1 MPWFVYK
8 DDLLIPVE
16 GRTLTVNEAVSAC
29 LPTARDVLNSVDEY
43 CLYEVSGEV
52 IFKYWRDKKLS
63 VKLIHADDPANALM
77 HYCNAEKAGLARR
90 SSSPSY
96 GR

>member
-16 GRTLTVNEAVSAC
+16 ARVLTINEAVSAC
-29 LPTARDVLNSVDEY
+29 LPTAMDVLSSVDEY

-52 IFKYWRDKKLS
+52 VIKYWRDKKLS

-77 HYCNAEKAGLARR
+77 HYCNAEKTGLVRC
-90 SSSPSY
+90 SLVS
-96 GR
+96 

>member
-16 GRTLTVNEAVSAC
+16 ARVLTINEAVSAC
-29 LPTARDVLNSVDEY
+29 LSTAMDVLGSVDKC

-52 IFKYWRDKKLS
+52 VIK
-63 VKLIHADDPANALM
+63 IG
-77 HYCNAEKAGLARR
+77 GLGDHR
-90 SSSPSY
+90 
-96 GR
+96 

>member
-16 GRTLTVNEAVSAC
+16 ARVLTINEAVSAG
-29 LPTARDVLNSVDEY
+29 LTTARDALDSVDEY

-52 IFKYWRDKKLS
+52 VIKYWRDKKLS
-63 VKLIHADDPANALM
+63 VKLIHADDPANAIM
-77 HYCNAEKAGLARR
+77 RYYNAEKAGLARC
-90 SSSPSY
+90 SSSRIY